1 MVKYCANIFL
11 QFFFQFFVFEFIG
24 IIQKQWSWIVF
35 FKNKSELTSCLAV
48 YMIYNR
54 ETMPTLQ

>member
-48 YMIYNR
+48 H
-54 ETMPTLQ
+54 T